1 MQDKVKAWIATI
13 LKLPQVAKTQP
24 HAAYSVFVQRVSG
37 QWTFFLYTKPDISSF
52 LQPLED
58 AIRLQFITSITGPD
72 SISDIKRDFLL
83 FQHALVVLIPNPITL
98 GSRIFLSRL
107 SNKNHNPFLF
117 LYFAAAKW
125 VFLIPSFSNT
135 GQGNSPSL

>member
-98 GSRIFLSRL
+98 AIQADHQARILEQNCEVCRVVSVQF
-107 SNKNHNPFLF
+107 
-117 LYFAAAKW
+117 
-125 VFLIPSFSNT
+125 
-135 GQGNSPSL
+135 